1 MLVYKILFVSVTIIF
16 LTVLIRELIEVLLL
30 ILVPTDKDIDLYRMK
45 LLKKIDNLIV
55 ELVTGRIF
63 VRLAQK
69 RLKKDISIIEE
80 NQRSTL
86 KLVKQQIL
94 DFKEQRIKVLLKS
107 NNGTKEI
114 IMPRSKLTTIIE
126 TPPYLDTEHYSID
139 RLMLSETN
147 TVRFRFKY
155 YIDEYTA
162 LYEKNYKFIG
172 QKETFNG
179 QFEDFFNSSIANR
192 FDLKTKEDVLNFIP
206 FDFFKY
212 DQYGHTTSFIGE
224 RIKVYLL
231 FKYSHNDVDRR
242 IELENN
248 IRIRDQIPLKESLP
262 YLALAFYY
270 RKYGDFGDS
279 TPISEEYFTAFT
291 ICAKRKIIPDPYFM
305 EAGL

>member
-1 MLVYKILFVSVTIIF
+1 MLVYKVLFILITTLF
-16 LTVLIRELIEVLLL
+16 LTVLIRELVEVLLL
-30 ILVPTDKDIDLYRMK
+30 IWVPADKDIDLYRSK
-45 LLKKIDNLIV
+45 LLKKINNLIS
-55 ELVTGRIF
+55 ELITRRIF
-63 VRLAQK
+63 VRLSQK
-69 RLKKDISIIEE
+69 KLKKDISIIEE

-94 DFKEQRIKVLLKS
+94 DFKEQRIKILLKS

-114 IMPRSKLTTIIE
+114 IMPRSKLTIIIE
-126 TPPYLDTEHYSID
+126 TLPYLDTEYYSIN

-147 TVRFRFKY
+147 TVRFRFRY

-262 YLALAFYY
+262 YLALVFYY
-270 RKYGDFGDS
+270 TKYGDFRDG

-291 ICAKRKIIPDPYFM
+291 IYAKRKIIPDPYFM
-305 EAGL
+305 EVSL